1 MPMKPKTCKRTR
13 TLEHRLLVCVPIGF
27 ETRWIPHS
35 GENLRR
41 AHRRQA
47 YVPNPVAK
55 VSSQI
60 FNQLEYVASV
70 FRGDSSRAV
79 VRAAVLP
86 LVVLLEQTAKSV
98 ARAGIKFE
106 SFRCGFRVHG
116 IWVNAVVWRS
126 EGGFQSNNSRG
137 VRIIFPRGC
146 IVMTQLVHQLGC
158 FMLQRRNAPGL
169 TVIQPRSPNLPT
181 RKHKQ
186 HCEGQRLGCPET
198 AMHIKRLEF
207 SRAR

>member
-79 VRAAVLP
+79 MSAAVLP

-98 ARAGIKFE
+98 TGTGIKLE
-106 SFRCGFRVHG
+106 SFRCDFRVDG
-116 IWVNAVVWRS
+116 VWVNAAVTRG
-126 EGGFQSNNSRG
+126 ERRFQSNNSRG
-137 VRIIFPRGC
+137 FRIIFPRGG
-146 IVMTQLVHQLGC
+146 IVITQLVHQLGC
-158 FMLQRRNAPGL
+158 L
-169 TVIQPRSPNLPT
+169 S
-181 RKHKQ
+181 
-186 HCEGQRLGCPET
+186 
-198 AMHIKRLEF
+198 
-207 SRAR
+207 